1 MTVTPP
7 GFEAPLELL
16 ELGDGDRVGVGAGAG
31 AEAALGDMDCPAL
44 GTLGAGAEGLTERGA
59 GDDWNPPLLVRT
71 LGPGVGVGV
80 GVVLGLT
87 EVLGAWVGRGLKLLV
102 PGELNMGAGV
112 LLTVCLGLL

>member
-7 GFEAPLELL
+7 GFEELLELL
-16 ELGDGDRVGVGAGAG
+16 EPGDGDRVGT
-31 AEAALGDMDCPAL
+31 ELDLGDMDCPAL
-44 GTLGAGAEGLTERGA
+44 GALGAGADGLTERGA
-59 GDDWNPPLLVRT
+59 GEDWNPPLLVRT

-87 EVLGAWVGRGLKLLV
+87 EVLGAWVGRGLKLLA
-102 PGELNMGAGV
+102 PGELNIGAGV

>member
-1 MTVTPP
+1 VTVTPP

-16 ELGDGDRVGVGAGAG
+16 ELGDGDRVGVGAGA
-31 AEAALGDMDCPAL
+31 EAALGDMDRPAL

-71 LGPGVGVGV
+71 LGPGVGLGVGV

-87 EVLGAWVGRGLKLLV
+87 EVLGAWVGRELKLLA
-102 PGELNMGAGV
+102 PGELNIGAGV